1 MKPPEVDDKWELIDD
16 GETQK
21 DLVKLHNQVKN
32 TPQLASLIPANQ
44 NIYQLTKHFIA
55 PSKEVVLDSEDATF
69 EMLSG
74 IRRQTL
80 LKLTWEKTLNL
91 KKCPRCRQT
100 EPLICLRDLVG
111 MNFDR
116 RTE

>member
-1 MKPPEVDDKWELIDD
+1 MKPPEEDDEWELIDD
-16 GETQK
+16 GENQK

-32 TPQLASLIPANQ
+32 TPQLASLVPANQ
-44 NIYQLTKHFIA
+44 NIDQLTKHFIA
-55 PSKEVVLDSEDATF
+55 PSEDVLDNEDAAF

-80 LKLTWEKTLNL
+80 LKLTWKKTLNL
-91 KKCPRCRQT
+91 KKGPRCRQT
-100 EPLICLRDLVG
+100 EPLICLRDFVG

-116 RTE
+116 